1 MPGSPVWP
9 HARMAISFGETATW
23 QLYFVLAV
31 QMNPST
37 YLGTE
42 SERQGT
48 RCVDHDDHSRVIG
61 APPMSLFRS
70 CTLWG
75 GIVRG
80 NDVRSGSSATLGV
93 VSL

>member
-31 QMNPST
+31 HMNPST

-70 CTLWG
+70 CTLRPSP
-75 GIVRG
+75 IAIERALPRVTSRIP
-80 NDVRSGSSATLGV
+80 
-93 VSL
+93 